1 MSDNGASIS
10 NASRT
15 YYVSCCFTTAGLLCS
30 FALISIVGMCTWP
43 RNSMEQSPISSEYNV
58 NSSHIIV
65 ITSTGESTD
74 TRGIYRISQ
83 IIERTRTL
91 EHLGFCPYLKLCHFS
106 TGVSFQSSASVI
118 LFLDQ
123 RSSFSSAVSTS
134 SNLSWGF
141 DQSSTNTSEQRQR
154 SSTFWTTK
162 SSTTTTSDQRGK
174 LLHPG
179 SSSTPLRGLLVL
191 EPFYDSPSESANN
204 EEHSKS
210 FLGGPYNFTISYN
223 PIATINLNEVIR
235 LANTDNPTK
244 GNSSILLRSTST
256 TPSLSHEEK
265 AQHKEKQSATNEGS
279 TNNGNNRDH
288 LSVIDI
294 ERQKLKRKVSVVT
307 ILDTC
312 HTPSNREGYIQE
324 LSQYITVD
332 TYGKCGRPCPS
343 STREE
348 CLVHLERLNQY
359 MFILVFEKHLCQ
371 HYQSELL
378 WQVLELTS
386 LIPITFSG
394 VDHFHT
400 LPKFSFIDAL
410 SQPPRALAQHIKFL
424 EVHPEHLQRYQNWR
438 QKILLAHVD
447 WQCQLCR
454 HLISGTLESISEVSA
469 PLPPQARCTKWPQL
483 QFKRRRRRRKRWTR
497 WKRTS

>member
-1 MSDNGASIS
+1 
-10 NASRT
+10 
-15 YYVSCCFTTAGLLCS
+15 
-30 FALISIVGMCTWP
+30 MCVWP
-43 RNSMEQSPISSEYNV
+43 STSTDQSPTSSEYNV

-65 ITSTGESTD
+65 ITSRGGSTD
-74 TRGIYRISQ
+74 AQVIHQISQ

-106 TGVSFQSSASVI
+106 TGVSLQSSASVI

-123 RSSFSSAVSTS
+123 RLSSSLSASSLSTS

-141 DQSSTNTSEQRQR
+141 DQSGTNTSEQRQR

-162 SSTTTTSDQRGK
+162 PSTATNTDQRGK
-174 LLHPG
+174 LLRPG

-191 EPFYDSPSESANN
+191 EPFYDHPLDSANN

-210 FLGGPYNFTISYN
+210 FLEGPYNFTISYN

-235 LANTDNPTK
+235 LANTNDPTK
-244 GNSSILLRSTST
+244 GNSSILLQSTST
-256 TPSLSHEEK
+256 PLSISSQGVK
-265 AQHKEKQSATNEGS
+265 AQQKGTLSPTNEGS

-288 LSVIDI
+288 LSAIDN
-294 ERQKLKRKVSVVT
+294 ESQNLKRRASIAT

-324 LSQYITVD
+324 LSQYVTVD
-332 TYGKCGRPCPS
+332 VYGKCGRPCPS

-348 CLVHLERLNQY
+348 CLVYLERLNQY
-359 MFILVFEKHLCQ
+359 LFILVFEKHLCQ

-378 WQVLELTS
+378 WQVLELTT

-410 SQPPRALAQHIKFL
+410 SQPPRALAQHIQFL
-424 EVHPEHLQRYQNWR
+424 EIQPQHLQRYQQWR

-454 HLISGTLESISEVSA
+454 HLISGTLQSISEVSA
-469 PLPPQARCTKWPQL
+469 PLLPQARCTKWPQL
-483 QFKRRRRRRKRWTR
+483 QFKRRRRKRWTR
-497 WKRTS
+497 EKKKV